1 MKLND
6 IYKLAVS
13 MGIEADPRGKVGV
26 EKVLARR
33 KKEYDELPKSQK
45 DEYDPEDLRNPYS
58 DSRILLGKGDLE
70 VDKVLAG
77 IDINASEVLLADR
90 LNEKGEG
97 IDLLMAHHPEGGPLA
112 SLHQVMEIQ
121 ADLLANYGVPINIA
135 EGVTR
140 DRIGE
145 VQRRFSPVN
154 HNQAVDAAKLLG
166 LALMCTHTITD
177 NLVYQFLEHIFQE
190 KNPETV
196 GEVMD
201 VLKAIP
207 EYKEAMKGKAGPIIY
222 SGADHNRTGKIAAFD
237 VTGGTEPSN
246 LVYERLASAG
256 IGTIISMHA
265 NEENRK
271 ACVKNHMNMV
281 VAGHMSSD
289 SLGMNLLLDA
299 VEKKGVKIIPCSG
312 LIRVRR

>member
-1 MKLND
+1 MKLSD
-6 IYKLAVS
+6 IYKLAVT
-13 MGIEADPRGKVGV
+13 MGIEADPRGKAGV

-33 KKEYDELPKSQK
+33 KKEYDELPKPKK

-58 DSRILLGKGDLE
+58 DSRVLLGKDDLE

-166 LALMCTHTITD
+166 MALMCTHTITD
-177 NLVYQFLEHIFQE
+177 NLVYQFLETVFQK
-190 KNPETV
+190 KNPERSAR
-196 GEVMD
+196 GWMS
-201 VLKAIP
+201 LK
-207 EYKEAMKGKAGPIIY
+207 IY
-222 SGADHNRTGKIAAFD
+222 RNI
-237 VTGGTEPSN
+237 
-246 LVYERLASAG
+246 
-256 IGTIISMHA
+256 
-265 NEENRK
+265 
-271 ACVKNHMNMV
+271 
-281 VAGHMSSD
+281 
-289 SLGMNLLLDA
+289 
-299 VEKKGVKIIPCSG
+299 EK
-312 LIRVRR
+312 R